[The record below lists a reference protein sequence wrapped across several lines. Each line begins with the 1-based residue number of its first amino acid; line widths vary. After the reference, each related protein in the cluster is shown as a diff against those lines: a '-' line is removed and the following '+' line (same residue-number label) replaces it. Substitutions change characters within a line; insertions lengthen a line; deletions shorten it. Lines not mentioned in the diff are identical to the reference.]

1 MRSMKLFQ
9 LVVLF
14 LIVAAVFAGTTA
26 PAVGGDS
33 QRTVIQLTPTGAEP
47 DASGKATLSNL
58 QTTWGRRWGVYYQGR
73 LKVKCAGLT
82 PGAVYE
88 VRTNQFGPNGWVV
101 WDFQASGSG
110 RGTAGGSIQWS
121 GMTSPLSVAVVRI
134 DETPEG
140 TVDTV
145 VLTGSFPF

>member
-1 MRSMKLFQ
+1 MKLFQ

-14 LIVAAVFAGTTA
+14 VIVAAILAGASA

-33 QRTVIQLTPTGAEP
+33 KSTVIQLTPTGAEP
-47 DASGKATLSNL
+47 TAWGKATLSNL
-58 QTTWGRRWGVYYQGR
+58 KITWSRGNWGVSYQGR
-73 LKVKCAGLT
+73 LKVQCAGLT

-88 VRTNQFGPNGWVV
+88 VRTNQFGPNGWVM

-110 RGTAGGSIQWS
+110 SGTAGGSIQWS